1 MKHFII
7 FTFAISCLSLKAQH
21 NHTAGD
27 GHGDENEK
35 SLFENLPQHG
45 GEIVDAGKYKFE
57 VLVNPMELD
66 EKLTLYVLKKNYKE
80 IELKEATATVIF
92 RYKDGKTDTIAL
104 FKLNDKFT
112 MNSIDPSKMANMIF
126 NLKINNRNVSGV
138 YFYKG
143 LIKN

>member
-92 RYKDGKTDTIAL
+92 RYRDGKTDTIAL
-104 FKLNDKFT
+104 FKHNDIFT
-112 MNSIDPSKMANMIF
+112 SNAFNPAKAVNMIF
-126 NLKINNRNVSGV
+126 NVKINKHDVMGT

-143 LIKN
+143 VVKN